1 MSNITLKTLAKRT
14 GFSVTTVSRALKNG
28 PEINIK
34 TREKVVKVANILNY
48 QPNLYAYRLKMG
60 KTFQICFFLNQLDD
74 ISNYEKQIIKGI
86 FKSLNNSNYE
96 LIVKPIFRSNQVD
109 AIREVVEKKL
119 ADGIIIS
126 HTTLNDERVKFLLEK
141 NFPFVTHGRTELFS
155 EHPYFDNDHADFID
169 KSLTY
174 LKKKKCEEIIFIKP
188 ANKFTYNFISMKT
201 FNKKV
206 NELNLKISKN
216 IEFSHE
222 DSLED
227 LKNKITKKFSEKNNL
242 KGIISGSD
250 VRTLVVNSTL
260 QKLGYSINKD
270 VFVISKSFSK
280 APNYFFPKIP
290 YFHEDMELTGYK
302 LGDFLLK
309 RISGS
314 KINELQHVEKNKFIE
329 NNEITTS

>member
-1 MSNITLKTLAKRT
+1 
-14 GFSVTTVSRALKNG
+14 
-28 PEINIK
+28 
-34 TREKVVKVANILNY
+34 
-48 QPNLYAYRLKMG
+48 
-60 KTFQICFFLNQLDD
+60 
-74 ISNYEKQIIKGI
+74 
-86 FKSLNNSNYE
+86 
-96 LIVKPIFRSNQVD
+96 
-109 AIREVVEKKL
+109 
-119 ADGIIIS
+119 
-126 HTTLNDERVKFLLEK
+126 
-141 NFPFVTHGRTELFS
+141 
-155 EHPYFDNDHADFID
+155 
-169 KSLTY
+169 
-174 LKKKKCEEIIFIKP
+174 
-188 ANKFTYNFISMKT
+188 MKT

-206 NELNLKISKN
+206 NELNLKISKD
-216 IEFSHE
+216 IKFSHE

-280 APNYFFPKIP
+280 APDYFFPKIP

-314 KINELQHVEKNKFIE
+314 NINELQHVEKNKFIE